1 MQIVGCIQVALVF
14 VYNVVNEIRTVGIIQ
29 IGMKELGVGINQS
42 SGVAIENHRKACGS
56 IQIPTKEGVVSVDVV
71 GG

>member
-1 MQIVGCIQVALVF
+1 MQIVGRIQVALVF
-14 VYNVVNEIRTVGIIQ
+14 VYNVVNEIRAVGVIQ

-42 SGVAIENHRKACGS
+42 SGVAIENHGEACSS
-56 IQIPTKEGVVSVDVV
+56 IQIPTKEGVVGVDVV

>member
-42 SGVAIENHRKACGS
+42 SGVAIENHGKACGS
-56 IQIPTKEGVVSVDVV
+56 IQIPTEECVVEIGRAHV
-71 GG
+71 

>member
-14 VYNVVNEIRTVGIIQ
+14 VYNVVNEISTVGIIQ

-42 SGVAIENHRKACGS
+42 SGVAIENHRKTCGS
-56 IQIPTKEGVVSVDVV
+56 IQIPTKEGVVGVDVV
-71 GG
+71 SG